1 MPENKNDNLNATT
14 KATTNA
20 LIAGITKRQ
29 DNFAYT
35 MTELGEL
42 AKAGG
47 YTVVGDIRQKAD
59 YPTGATYFG
68 SGKVEE
74 IHEATDLFDAE
85 VVIVNDELSP
95 SQLRNLE
102 KQIKRRVVDR
112 TQLILDIFGTRARS
126 KQAKMQ
132 VEIAQLRY
140 ALPRLRNQS
149 AGFDQQG
156 GGSTGGGGAA
166 LANRGSGET
175 QLEMDKRILTKRISH
190 IKHAL
195 IEEEQNESVRSS
207 KRTASDIPTVALVG
221 YTNAGKSTT
230 MNGLLSLYA
239 DRPADKQVFEKNMLF
254 ATLDTSVRR
263 IELPGNRQFLLSDT
277 VGFVGKLPTKLVD
290 SFKATLAEAKNADLL
305 IHVVD
310 YADEH
315 YPEMM
320 QVTEDTLRDIGIDEN
335 VPVIVAYN
343 KADLRTD
350 QVPFPTVTDNEL
362 VYSARDDASLRK
374 LADMIESRIF
384 ANQVTATYLIPFTN
398 GQDVNYINS
407 VAKVEK
413 TDYTAD
419 GTLITATMSATQA
432 NRLAAYVQE

>member
-1 MPENKNDNLNATT
+1 MTENKTMATT
-14 KATTNA
+14 LETTNA

-29 DNFAYT
+29 DNFEYT

-47 YTVVGDIRQKAD
+47 YTVVGDVRQKAD
-59 YPTGATYFG
+59 FPTGATYFG
-68 SGKVEE
+68 KGKVEE
-74 IHEATDLFDAE
+74 IAEAVQLHDAA

-102 KQIKRRVVDR
+102 KIIKRRVVDR

-140 ALPRLRNQS
+140 SLPRLRNQS
-149 AGFDQQG
+149 ANLDQQG
-156 GGSTGGGGAA
+156 GGSGSG
-166 LANRGSGET
+166 LANRGAGET
-175 QLEMDKRILTKRISH
+175 KLEIDKRVLTKRIAH
-190 IKHAL
+190 IKHEL
-195 IEEEQNESVRSS
+195 EEEEASESTRSS
-207 KRTASDIPTVALVG
+207 QRTASDIPTVALVG

-239 DRPADKQVFEKNMLF
+239 DRPEDKQVFEKNMLF

-310 YADEH
+310 FADEH

-320 QVTEDTLRDIGIDEN
+320 QVTENTLKDIGIDEN
-335 VPVIVAYN
+335 VPVIEAFN
-343 KADLRTD
+343 KADLRDDNTA
-350 QVPFPTVTDNEL
+350 FPEVNGNQL
-362 VYSARDDASLRK
+362 IYSARDDASLSK
-374 LADMIESRIF
+374 LAEMIESRIF
-384 ANQVTATYLIPFTN
+384 ADQVTATYQIPFTD
-398 GQDVNYINS
+398 GQAVNYLNS

-413 TDYTAD
+413 TDYNEA
-419 GTLITATMSATQA
+419 GTLITATMSKAQA
-432 NRLAAYVQE
+432 AKVEKYAIED

>member
-1 MPENKNDNLNATT
+1 MTENKPLTATT
-14 KATTNA
+14 QTRNA
-20 LIAGITKRQ
+20 LISGITKRQ
-29 DNFAYT
+29 DNFDYT

-42 AKAGG
+42 AKAAG
-47 YTVVGDIRQKAD
+47 YAVVADVRQKAD
-59 YPTGATYFG
+59 FPTGATYFG
-68 SGKVEE
+68 KGKVEE
-74 IHEATDLFDAE
+74 IREAAVLHEAD
-85 VVIVNDELSP
+85 VIIVNDELSP

-190 IKHAL
+190 IKHEL
-195 IEEEQNESVRSS
+195 IEEEQSEQTRSS
-207 KRTASDIPTVALVG
+207 QRTASDIPTVALVG

-239 DRPADKQVFEKNMLF
+239 DRPEDKQVFEKNMLF

-310 YADEH
+310 FADQH

-320 QVTEDTLRDIGIDEN
+320 QVTEKTLRDIGIAED
-335 VPVIVAYN
+335 VPVIEAYN
-343 KADLRTD
+343 KADLRGDATA
-350 QVPFPTVTDNEL
+350 FPEVNGNQL
-362 VYSARDDASLRK
+362 VYSARDDASLQQ
-374 LADMIESRIF
+374 LAAMIEERIF
-384 ANQVTATYLIPFTN
+384 ADQVTATYLIPFTD
-398 GQDVNYINS
+398 GTAVNYINS
-407 VAKVEK
+407 VAKVDQ
-413 TDYTAD
+413 TDYNET
-419 GTLITATMSATQA
+419 GTLITATMSKAQA
-432 NRLAAYVQE
+432 VKVQQYIVEE

>member
-1 MPENKNDNLNATT
+1 MPETKTLETTT
-14 KATTNA
+14 KTINA
-20 LIAGITKRQ
+20 LISGITKRQ
-29 DNFAYT
+29 EDFDYT

-47 YTVVGDIRQKAD
+47 YTVVADVRQKAD
-59 YPTGATYFG
+59 FPTGATYFG

-74 IHEATDLFDAE
+74 IREAAELHDAS

-102 KQIKRRVVDR
+102 KQIKRHVVDR

-140 ALPRLRNQS
+140 ALPRLRNQT

-175 QLEMDKRILTKRISH
+175 QLEMDKRVLTKRISH

-195 IEEEQNESVRSS
+195 LDEEQNAATRSS
-207 KRTASDIPTVALVG
+207 QRTASDIPTVALVG
-221 YTNAGKSTT
+221 YTNSGKSTT
-230 MNGLLSLYA
+230 MNGLLNLYA
-239 DRPADKQVFEKNMLF
+239 DRPTDKQVFEKDMLF

-263 IELPGNRQFLLSDT
+263 IDLPGNRQFLLSDT

-310 YADEH
+310 YADDH

-320 QVTEDTLRDIGIDEN
+320 KVTEKTLKDIGIDEN
-335 VPVIVAYN
+335 VPVIEAFN
-343 KADLRTD
+343 KADLRAD
-350 QVPFPTVTDNEL
+350 HAEFPEVNGNQL
-362 VYSARDDASLRK
+362 IYSARDDASLRK
-374 LADMIESRIF
+374 LADMIEARIF
-384 ANQVTATYLIPFTN
+384 ANQVTATYQIPFTD
-398 GQDVNYINS
+398 GAAVNYINS
-407 VAKVEK
+407 VAKIAK
-413 TDYTAD
+413 TDYNET
-419 GTLITATMSATQA
+419 GTLITATMSKAQA
-432 NRLAAYVQE
+432 ARVQKYALEAE